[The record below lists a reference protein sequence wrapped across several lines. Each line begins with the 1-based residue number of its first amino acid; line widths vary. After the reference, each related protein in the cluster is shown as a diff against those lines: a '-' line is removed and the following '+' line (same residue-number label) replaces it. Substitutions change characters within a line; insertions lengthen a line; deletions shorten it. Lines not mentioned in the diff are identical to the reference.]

1 MAHSPCTAYL
11 SGGWGRLRPA
21 AACCVKLLQLPGG
34 RRLAVVP
41 ISSFWSGQP
50 QRLRMCGLPQAG
62 VLLRCKGS
70 VHAAVGRHWP
80 ECLQAHIALRKLH
93 GCACKAGM
101 LLQVLNV
108 STGLSLQH
116 VLLLLLLLLR
126 RVVMLLLLMQVH
138 LLRDHL

>member
-1 MAHSPCTAYL
+1 
-11 SGGWGRLRPA
+11 
-21 AACCVKLLQLPGG
+21 
-34 RRLAVVP
+34 
-41 ISSFWSGQP
+41 
-50 QRLRMCGLPQAG
+50 
-62 VLLRCKGS
+62 
-70 VHAAVGRHWP
+70 
-80 ECLQAHIALRKLH
+80 
-93 GCACKAGM
+93 M